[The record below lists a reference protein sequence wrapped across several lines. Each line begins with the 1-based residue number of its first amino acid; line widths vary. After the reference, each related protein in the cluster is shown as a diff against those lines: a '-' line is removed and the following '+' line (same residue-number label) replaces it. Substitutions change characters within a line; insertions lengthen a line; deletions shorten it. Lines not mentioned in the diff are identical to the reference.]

1 MNAVVRL
8 LAILC
13 IAVLAFG
20 AATGTGAAQ
29 ASGGQLV
36 VELETNGDADAVF
49 TDGFDLTDG
58 DDRELFEEVQASAE
72 LRDAAAGQFGEEM
85 QFVSDAA
92 SEGIDREIGVEA
104 VTVETAVDGET
115 GIVAYRFRWV
125 NLAAVDDGNV
135 TLSEP
140 FSTYD
145 SLDRELVVFAP
156 EGYEL
161 TSVSPQ
167 PERQGT
173 DVATWPGLTE
183 FGEGT
188 SRSSRPLPGRRT
200 TERGSTRSNTSRR
213 TPTCTAARRSHS
225 ASPCCF
231 SGSCSSA
238 GSGS

>member
-1 MNAVVRL
+1 MKPVVRF

-13 IAVLAFG
+13 IAVLALG
-20 AATGTGAAQ
+20 AVTGVGAAQ

-36 VELETNGDADAVF
+36 VELEADGDANAVF
-49 TDGFDLTDG
+49 TDEFDLTDD

-72 LRDAAAGQFGEEM
+72 LREVAAGQFGEEM
-85 QFVSDAA
+85 QFVSDTA
-92 SEGIDREIGVEA
+92 SEDIDREIAVES

-125 NLAAVDDGNV
+125 NLAAVDNGDV

-161 TSVSPQ
+161 TSVSPE
-167 PERQGT
+167 PDRRGS
-173 DVATWPGLTE
+173 DVATWAGLTE
-183 FGEGT
+183 FSENFEVVATAPEAADDGAELDPIEHEPTNTDVYGGAPIALGV
-188 SRSSRPLPGRRT
+188 SVLLLGFLLIGRKR
-200 TERGSTRSNTSRR
+200 
-213 TPTCTAARRSHS
+213 
-225 ASPCCF
+225 
-231 SGSCSSA
+231 
-238 GSGS
+238 

>member
-8 LAILC
+8 LAIFC

-36 VELETNGDADAVF
+36 VELETDGDADAVF
-49 TDGFDLTDG
+49 TDEFDLTDG

-183 FGEGT
+183 FGGNFEVVATAPGAADDGT
-188 SRSSRPLPGRRT
+188 GLDPIEHEPTNADVYGGAPVALGVSVLLLGFLLIGRKR
-200 TERGSTRSNTSRR
+200 
-213 TPTCTAARRSHS
+213 
-225 ASPCCF
+225 
-231 SGSCSSA
+231 
-238 GSGS
+238 